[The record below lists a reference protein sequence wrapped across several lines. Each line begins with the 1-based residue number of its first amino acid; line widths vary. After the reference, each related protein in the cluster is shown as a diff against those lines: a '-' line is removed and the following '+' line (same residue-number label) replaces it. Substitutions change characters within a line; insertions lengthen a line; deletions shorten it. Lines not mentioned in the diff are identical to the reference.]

1 MPLTPIGALARRD
14 DLFIS
19 DDPALVDLDVVHG
32 FLTTSY
38 WSPGIP
44 REIVR
49 RAIEHSMVFGVYT
62 DTPPRPVQIGFAR
75 VITDRATFAYLA
87 DVFILEPHRGR
98 GLSKWLMETILA
110 HPHLRGLRRISLM
123 TRDAQGLYTRF
134 GFRPIPDPSRYMEIA
149 VPNIYLRDQPPAP

>member
-1 MPLTPIGALARRD
+1 MPLSHLSVLARRD

-19 DDPALVDLDVVHG
+19 DDPSLVDLEVVHG

-49 RAIEHSMVFGVYT
+49 RAIEHSMVFGVYA
-62 DTPPRPVQIGFAR
+62 DAPRPAQIGFAR
-75 VITDRATFAYLA
+75 VITDGATFAYLA
-87 DVFILEPHRGR
+87 DVFILEPQRGR
-98 GLSKWLMETILA
+98 GLSKWLMETILT
-110 HPHLRGLRRISLM
+110 HPHLRGLRRICLM

-134 GFRPIPDPSRYMEIA
+134 GFGPMPDPCRYMEIA
-149 VPNIYLRDQPPAP
+149 VANIYLRDQPSTS